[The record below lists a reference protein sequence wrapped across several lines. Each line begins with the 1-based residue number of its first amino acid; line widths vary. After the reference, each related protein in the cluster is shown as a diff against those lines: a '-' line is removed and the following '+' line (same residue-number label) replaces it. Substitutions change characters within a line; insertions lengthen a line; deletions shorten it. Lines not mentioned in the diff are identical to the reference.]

1 MKKIKKY
8 LRIIGLVLFIT
19 FAAAAGGLFG
29 VPLTKLRQ
37 NDTEDPKIEMV
48 DKEKEDEEDNDEQT
62 EIEQKA

>member
-8 LRIIGLVLFIT
+8 LRIIALVLFIT

-37 NDTEDPKIEMV
+37 NDTENPKIEMI
-48 DKEKEDEEDNDEQT
+48 DKEEEEEDDEETGVQEKN
-62 EIEQKA
+62 